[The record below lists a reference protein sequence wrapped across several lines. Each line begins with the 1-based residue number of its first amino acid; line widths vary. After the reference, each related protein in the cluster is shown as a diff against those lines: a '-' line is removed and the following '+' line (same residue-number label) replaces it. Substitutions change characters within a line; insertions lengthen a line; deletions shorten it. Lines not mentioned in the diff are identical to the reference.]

1 MIKVVAKSVLAIGV
15 LIGFTSFFSADKGP
29 VKEPFSNAD
38 SQWVDSVMNQLSLK
52 EKIGQLFMVAAYSNK
67 DANHV
72 AAIEKAVTDY
82 GIGGVIFFQ
91 GGPVR
96 QAKLTNRYQS
106 LAKVPLLVAM
116 DAEWGLGMRLDSTI
130 SYPRQM
136 MLGALPDNELLYT
149 MGQHIGEQ
157 CNRLGVHIN
166 FAPVVDVNVN
176 PKNPVI
182 NSRSFGED
190 KQNVAFK
197 SLAYMNGMQ
206 DQKVMAV
213 AKHFPGHGDTD
224 KDSHKALPLIS
235 HDVNR
240 LNNIELYPFKTL
252 FDSGCAGVMVA
263 HLLVPALDST
273 PDRATTLSPKVVTDL
288 LQKKLNYKGLI
299 FTDALNMKGVSNY
312 YKPGH
317 ADLLALKAGNDVL
330 LFPKDVPLA
339 IKLIEQA
346 IKKGE
351 ISEEEL
357 DAHVRKII
365 KSKYWAGLNNYQ
377 PIEIKNLY
385 ADLNTDRYKH
395 LYRELIG
402 QSITLAKNTDALL
415 PYKNLD
421 QKKIAVVCIGG
432 KKDNVFVRRLQSYAK
447 VEAFYASKQPSAE
460 EVKALLGK
468 LEPFSEVI
476 VSFHKPSR
484 SPRKNFG
491 IPAEST
497 ALLKKIATVK
507 SVTQV
512 NFCNPYA
519 LNKMETTSKLSNA
532 IIVAYNEKYATQEK
546 VAQLIFGGIGAKG
559 SLPVSAG
566 GMEKGTGYATT
577 AIRFSYA
584 TPQDAGF
591 NYDILKNVD
600 SIAENAIEKGAT
612 PGCQLVILKD
622 NQVVWNKAYGY
633 HTYDKKKRVKTTDLY
648 DVASIT
654 KTVATLPSLM
664 KLQHEGKI
672 SVDGTLGN
680 YLPDLVKGTEYE
692 HLTIREILAHNA
704 GLKSWIPF
712 YLHTIENGVPRY
724 DVYSLE
730 QTKTYPTKVAENLYI
745 HKSYTDSMMQ
755 LIVQTPL
762 KNRGEYRYSDLGYYF
777 MQEIIERKTNMP
789 LEDYALQSFY
799 APLGMWSTTYLPN
812 QKFNVDDIVPTEDDT
827 YFRNQLINGTVH
839 DPGAAM
845 MGGVGGHAGVFSNAL
860 DMAKIWQMYLNN
872 GSYGGQQILDS
883 AILAEYEE
891 CQYCLDST
899 EGNRRGIGFDK
910 PVRDGGSGP
919 TCDCVDF
926 HSFGHTGFTG
936 TIAWADPKEQLVY
949 VFLSN
954 RIYPTAENRKLISM
968 NVRTDI
974 MQTIYDAMHD
984 SSYNNMAVNH

>member
-1 MIKVVAKSVLAIGV
+1 MIKGIVKGALAISAV
-15 LIGFTSFFSADKGP
+15 VGFTSFFAVNKP
-29 VKEPFSNAD
+29 EVKQPFANTDAH
-38 SQWVDSVMNQLSLK
+38 WVDSVMNSLTLK
-52 EKIGQLFMVAAYSNK
+52 ERIGQLFMVAAYSNK
-67 DANHV
+67 GAVHV
-72 AAIEKAVTDY
+72 AEIEKAVTDY

-91 GGPVR
+91 GGPLR
-96 QAKLTNRYQS
+96 QAQLTNRYQS

-136 MLGALPDNELLYT
+136 MLGALPNNDILYT

-206 DQKVMAV
+206 DKKVMAV

-273 PDRATTLSPKVVTDL
+273 PNRATTLSPKVVTDL
-288 LQKKLNYKGLI
+288 LQKKMNYNGLI

-312 YKPGH
+312 YKPGE

-346 IKKGE
+346 IKNGE
-351 ISEEEL
+351 ISEDEL
-357 DAHVRKII
+357 NAHVRKII
-365 KSKYWAGLNNYQ
+365 KSKYWAGLNHYA
-377 PIEIKNLY
+377 PISLSGLH
-385 ADLNTDRYKH
+385 ADLNASHYKH

-402 QSITLAKNTDALL
+402 QSLTLVKNSDALL

-421 QKKIAVVCIGG
+421 QKKIAVVCVGG
-432 KKDNVFVRRLQSYAK
+432 KNNNVFVRKLQSYAK
-447 VEAFYASKQPSAE
+447 VTPFYIGKQPSAD
-460 EVKALLGK
+460 EVSALIGK
-468 LEPFSEVI
+468 LEAFSEVI

-484 SPRKNFG
+484 SPGKNFG
-491 IPAEST
+491 VTKEST
-497 ALLKKIATVK
+497 QLLKKIATIK

-519 LNKMETTSKLSNA
+519 LNKMESTTKLSNA
-532 IIVAYNEKYATQEK
+532 VIVAYNEKYTTQEK
-546 VAQLIFGGIGAKG
+546 AAQLIFGGIGAKG

-566 GMEKGTGYATT
+566 GLEKGTGFATT
-577 AIRFSYA
+577 AIRFSYS
-584 TPQDAGF
+584 TPEDAGF
-591 NYDILKNVD
+591 NPDILKNVD
-600 SIAENAIEKGAT
+600 SLALHAIEKGAT
-612 PGCQLVILKD
+612 PGCQIVILKN
-622 NQVVWNKAYGY
+622 NQVIWNKAYGY
-633 HTYDKKKRVKTTDLY
+633 HTYSKKKRVQTTHLY
-648 DVASIT
+648 DIASIT
-654 KTVATLPSLM
+654 KTVATLPALM
-664 KLQHEGKI
+664 KLQAEGKI

-680 YLPDLVKGTEYE
+680 YLPELVKNTPYE

-712 YLHTIENGVPRY
+712 YLHTTENGVPRY

-730 QTKTYPTKVAENLYI
+730 PTKTYPVKVADNLYI
-745 HKSYTDSMMQ
+745 HKNYADSMMQ
-755 LIVQTPL
+755 LIINTPL

-777 MQEIIERKTNMP
+777 MQLIIEKKSKMP
-789 LEDYALQSFY
+789 IENYVAANFY
-799 APLGMWSTTYLPN
+799 APLGMWSTTYMPLEN
-812 QKFNVDDIVPTEDDT
+812 FDASVIVPTENDN
-827 YFRNQLINGTVH
+827 YFRNQQIQGTVH

-860 DMAKIWQMYLNN
+860 DLAKIWQMYLDN
-872 GSYGGQQILDS
+872 GQYGAQQFLDS
-883 AILAEYEE
+883 SILAEYEK
-891 CQYCLDST
+891 CQFCLPGD

-910 PVRDGGSGP
+910 PVRGDGGGP
-919 TCDCVDF
+919 TCHCVDYR
-926 HSFGHTGFTG
+926 SFGHTGFTG
-936 TIAWADPKEQLVY
+936 TIAWADPAEQLVY

-954 RIYPTAENRKLISM
+954 RVYPTAENKKLITM

-974 MQTIYDAMHD
+974 MQTIYDAMND
-984 SSYNNMAVNH
+984 SSFNNMAHNH